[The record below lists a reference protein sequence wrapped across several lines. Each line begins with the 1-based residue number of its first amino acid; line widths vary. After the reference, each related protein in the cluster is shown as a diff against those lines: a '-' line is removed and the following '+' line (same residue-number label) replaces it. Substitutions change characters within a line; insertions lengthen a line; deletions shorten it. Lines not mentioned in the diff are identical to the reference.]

1 MCADS
6 SLVRPS
12 HTARVLD
19 GAAAQAR
26 HDSTTVRGRYYFSSW
41 WMLVAS
47 HRRLDP
53 RSCVLAAPHSRCRP
67 RRRVSL
73 GYRRAPP
80 LASVYR
86 LLSSSTLL
94 HGECAGGAA
103 QCGSGE
109 PVAST
114 LSARSEPAAGPG
126 SVPGEQ
132 PDEASCP
139 GGMRCSLLNGAPALT
154 PILRAGLWVVSSDEG
169 HPTAWRSK
177 KSCPEQVRCPRQRCY
192 FVGSRTVLLTRLR
205 QLELTEHLL
214 RASVVYDRG
223 QVLPTPSRACAV
235 SLRVLHASRLTCV
248 PCQVAIPCRTS
259 PFTAPRTRKLKK
271 RRCCK
276 LIRAA
281 WSSSNCCGTLAN
293 GRSRSRSCPRQPS
306 ASPAAIASLAER
318 DALPP
323 ATGPRVQVNRH
334 DRGEGVAERPTRVAC
349 RRPNGLAAV
358 SSGGKRGGVL
368 PSRGGWPR
376 RRPASKTTRTQVTE
390 NSGRWLARSTCGC
403 LWNRRWTCLQC
414 ALPPDLFRRATV
426 SGAGATTH
434 ARAGR

>member
-1 MCADS
+1 MPFHLTCACLMRADACADS

-53 RSCVLAAPHSRCRP
+53 RSCILAAPHSGCGP

-86 LLSSSTLL
+86 LFSSSTLL

-103 QCGSGE
+103 QRGSGK

-139 GGMRCSLLNGAPALT
+139 GEMR
-154 PILRAGLWVVSSDEG
+154 
-169 HPTAWRSK
+169 
-177 KSCPEQVRCPRQRCY
+177 
-192 FVGSRTVLLTRLR
+192 
-205 QLELTEHLL
+205 
-214 RASVVYDRG
+214 
-223 QVLPTPSRACAV
+223 
-235 SLRVLHASRLTCV
+235 
-248 PCQVAIPCRTS
+248 
-259 PFTAPRTRKLKK
+259 
-271 RRCCK
+271 
-276 LIRAA
+276 
-281 WSSSNCCGTLAN
+281 
-293 GRSRSRSCPRQPS
+293 
-306 ASPAAIASLAER
+306 
-318 DALPP
+318 
-323 ATGPRVQVNRH
+323 
-334 DRGEGVAERPTRVAC
+334 
-349 RRPNGLAAV
+349 
-358 SSGGKRGGVL
+358 
-368 PSRGGWPR
+368 
-376 RRPASKTTRTQVTE
+376 
-390 NSGRWLARSTCGC
+390 
-403 LWNRRWTCLQC
+403 
-414 ALPPDLFRRATV
+414 
-426 SGAGATTH
+426 
-434 ARAGR
+434 